1 MTVQVGIF
9 EAKTRLSELLERV
22 ERGEDV
28 VITRRGAPIARLAA
42 LAGRPRKIDLEQVFA
57 EAASA
62 RASLQKTD
70 WNELKHDRD
79 VGRR

>member
-1 MTVQVGIF
+1 MQVGIF

-57 EAASA
+57 EAAAA
-62 RASLQKTD
+62 RKSLPKTS
-70 WNELKHDRD
+70 WIELKHDRE

>member
-1 MTVQVGIF
+1 MQVGIF
-9 EAKTRLSELLERV
+9 EAKSRLSELLERV

-42 LAGRPRKIDLEQVFA
+42 LSSMPRKVDLDQVFA
-57 EAASA
+57 DAAAA
-62 RASLQKTD
+62 RKGLPKTS
-70 WNELKHDRD
+70 WAELKHNRD